1 MVKQCR
7 DLDPGPKGP
16 VNGRRR
22 RRGASGGHGGCGG
35 SYCCCFCCCG
45 GGAEAVVGG
54 RGRLRWVV
62 VVKVSDFL
70 KQQKG
75 AAPAGGGVVLSWFC
89 QGLGQ
94 NFLTRWAKLAAVV
107 ELSVKS
113 RKMVT
118 ITFASK
124 EGYSRDNK
132 REIYA
137 SANARKAGLFVG
149 HQYPFLEL
157 DAVTPLGHFENLWS
171 AYNQSLLFEVYE
183 TQVVWWL
190 K

>member
-1 MVKQCR
+1 M
-7 DLDPGPKGP
+7 
-16 VNGRRR
+16 
-22 RRGASGGHGGCGG
+22 
-35 SYCCCFCCCG
+35 
-45 GGAEAVVGG
+45 
-54 RGRLRWVV
+54 
-62 VVKVSDFL
+62 
-70 KQQKG
+70 
-75 AAPAGGGVVLSWFC
+75 
-89 QGLGQ
+89 
-94 NFLTRWAKLAAVV
+94 AAVV

-157 DAVTPLGHFENLWS
+157 DAVTPLGHFEICDQLTIRVYYLKYMKHKWFDGLSNWK
-171 AYNQSLLFEVYE
+171 LL
-183 TQVVWWL
+183 VVL
-190 K
+190 NNEQLLI